1 MDKSEGL
8 LLRLT
13 RHALKEPHPGLLVE
27 DGVWRA
33 AGVACHKLLN
43 KHPDLSFNIVIS
55 NSNHISP
62 CLDETLFLKKSIMC
76 VQKFVLLWSE
86 AKTDACF
93 RIQLDKSE

>member
-1 MDKSEGL
+1 MKLKMDNWSKGL

-43 KHPDLSFNIVIS
+43 RDRDLSFTIAITNLD
-55 NSNHISP
+55 HI
-62 CLDETLFLKKSIMC
+62 M
-76 VQKFVLLWSE
+76 
-86 AKTDACF
+86 
-93 RIQLDKSE
+93 